1 MKKKKKWKTWLS
13 EQYLKYREHYTGIPG
28 FFKKRIVNTLLLS
41 FLLLYGGCALG
52 LAQKSA
58 GFGYAGY
65 IYYLAVTKSYEV
77 VEGTVTEIHAEL
89 LFDGFKRVL
98 VQGDDGITTELLLN
112 KETVVMYGKAYR
124 FYFNQN
130 AHAFSGIRRLDAA
143 FDFGNFFGVEEV
155 KE

>member
-1 MKKKKKWKTWLS
+1 M
-13 EQYLKYREHYTGIPG
+13 
-28 FFKKRIVNTLLLS
+28 RIVNTLLLS

-52 LAQKSA
+52 LAQKIQLDLWDGQFFSA
-58 GFGYAGY
+58 VCGIGYAGY

>member
-1 MKKKKKWKTWLS
+1 MDSFFRQSVELGMRGIFITWQL
-13 EQYLKYREHYTGIPG
+13 Q
-28 FFKKRIVNTLLLS
+28 N
-41 FLLLYGGCALG
+41 
-52 LAQKSA
+52 
-58 GFGYAGY
+58 
-65 IYYLAVTKSYEV
+65 SYEV

-143 FDFGNFFGVEEV
+143 FDFGNFFWSGGSKRVIRGREYQAWFESMPPCFHVNAWKICIKESYAIWRKQNVEP
-155 KE
+155 

>member
-1 MKKKKKWKTWLS
+1 MVWRKNQLDLWDGQFFLAVC
-13 EQYLKYREHYTGIPG
+13 GI
-28 FFKKRIVNTLLLS
+28 
-41 FLLLYGGCALG
+41 
-52 LAQKSA
+52 
-58 GFGYAGY
+58 GYAGY

-130 AHAFSGIRRLDAA
+130 AHAFSGIRR
-143 FDFGNFFGVEEV
+143 FGCSF
-155 KE
+155 

>member
-1 MKKKKKWKTWLS
+1 M
-13 EQYLKYREHYTGIPG
+13 
-28 FFKKRIVNTLLLS
+28 
-41 FLLLYGGCALG
+41 
-52 LAQKSA
+52 
-58 GFGYAGY
+58 
-65 IYYLAVTKSYEV
+65 
-77 VEGTVTEIHAEL
+77 TEIHAQL